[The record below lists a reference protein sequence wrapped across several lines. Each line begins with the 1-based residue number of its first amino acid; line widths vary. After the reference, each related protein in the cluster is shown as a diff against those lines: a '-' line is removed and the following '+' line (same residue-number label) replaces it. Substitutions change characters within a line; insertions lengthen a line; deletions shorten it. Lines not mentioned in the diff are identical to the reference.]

1 MVATG
6 EEQTEKYAFN
16 LLNKIINQ
24 MQGIHLLWEAAV
36 CCVLVIICSLCIWH
50 MIPFLTSMSLDF
62 NEPTIIANN
71 YIHVNKVVPQ
81 QPLKL
86 LGSRKWPEDSI

>member
-24 MQGIHLLWEAAV
+24 MHGIHLLWETAV

-71 YIHVNKVVPQ
+71 YIHVHQGCATTTSKITGQ
-81 QPLKL
+81 
-86 LGSRKWPEDSI
+86 